1 MKEPRRLLSS
11 TALAA
16 CLLLMTLLYA
26 TYFASIDILF
36 EPWKHPTTDWR
47 GNSSREKVDKGSD
60 SQRSWLRRL
69 VRGDDRARLE
79 AEGFSCHNGL
89 HADVCVAN
97 KPVRIDTKA
106 MKIYIPSDSNKSL
119 ERIVKPYARKE
130 DDMQNVTPV
139 KMLKGN
145 INPPACDF
153 THNVTAVIFS
163 SGGFAGNLF
172 HEFNEIII
180 PLFITCRHFQ
190 SRLKFIITDYSAQWV
205 QKYNPILTQIS
216 PYAAI
221 DPEADG
227 KVHCF
232 PGAIVGLQFHDN
244 LVLNSTDIP
253 GGYSMTDFKHF
264 LMETYNLKI
273 RHVSEVEKPVLMLI
287 SRQNSRRFLN
297 EDEMV
302 KLMEKLG
309 FQVLVIPPGRM
320 SKLKKFAR
328 VVNSCS
334 VLVGAHGAGMAN
346 ELFLPTGAV
355 VIQAV
360 PLGLEWASTAYFGEP
375 AGGMGLRYLEY
386 KIEPEESSL
395 INTYGR
401 DHPVI
406 TDVGSIIA
414 KGYQAFRAVYVDG
427 QDLKINL
434 TRFRE
439 TLIEAMQILGLSA
452 P

>member
-1 MKEPRRLLSS
+1 M
-11 TALAA
+11 
-16 CLLLMTLLYA
+16 
-26 TYFASIDILF
+26 
-36 EPWKHPTTDWR
+36 
-47 GNSSREKVDKGSD
+47 
-60 SQRSWLRRL
+60 
-69 VRGDDRARLE
+69 
-79 AEGFSCHNGL
+79 
-89 HADVCVAN
+89 
-97 KPVRIDTKA
+97 
-106 MKIYIPSDSNKSL
+106 
-119 ERIVKPYARKE
+119 
-130 DDMQNVTPV
+130 
-139 KMLKGN
+139 
-145 INPPACDF
+145 
-153 THNVTAVIFS
+153 
-163 SGGFAGNLF
+163 
-172 HEFNEIII
+172 
-180 PLFITCRHFQ
+180 
-190 SRLKFIITDYSAQWV
+190 
-205 QKYNPILTQIS
+205 QKYNQILTQIS
-216 PYAAI
+216 PHAAI

-227 KVHCF
+227 RVHCF

-244 LVLNSTDIP
+244 LALNSTDIP

-264 LMETYNLKI
+264 LKETYNLKI
-273 RHVSEVEKPVLMLI
+273 KHVSEVEKPVLMLI
-287 SRQNSRRFLN
+287 SRRNSRRFLN

-309 FQVLVIPPGRM
+309 FQVLVIQPGRM
-320 SKLKKFAR
+320 SNLKKFAR

-334 VLVGAHGAGMAN
+334 VLVGTHGAGMAN

-375 AGGMGLRYLEY
+375 ARGMGLRYLEY

-414 KGYQAFRAVYVDG
+414 KGYQTFRAVYVDG

-439 TLIEAMQILGLSA
+439 TLIEAMQILGFSV